1 MDQDNA
7 IDEIDSSHV
16 VQDFV
21 YDSNESERSSW
32 KFCNNINLPRSEVVF
47 FVQMFFIFSL
57 MTLCIIK
64 LAFSSSTCEETSVWI
79 SILSSLVGYILPNPR
94 L

>member
-21 YDSNESERSSW
+21 YDSNESERSS
-32 KFCNNINLPRSEVVF
+32 
-47 FVQMFFIFSL
+47 
-57 MTLCIIK
+57 
-64 LAFSSSTCEETSVWI
+64 
-79 SILSSLVGYILPNPR
+79 
-94 L
+94 